1 MYSKFFLTLCACA
14 VLGTACKKDEKEE
27 EAKAYTSKSSGKYL
41 LETSVKN
48 EDGMSGVSYIQ
59 LTDKLEGSIGNTQGE
74 QIEFGASVQVAG
86 NDVYLFDTMKGVG
99 GITRW
104 SYDPATKKLTKGTN
118 LPAPAGSMV
127 GHLEKVSDT
136 KAYLPL
142 YGQGIVWII
151 NPKTMEKTGEINLT
165 QYAHGDTNPE
175 PAMGLIRD
183 GKYYLCLTQVDSGKG
198 WQPYADYQQS
208 DVAIID
214 IQTDKVEKIASEKAT
229 GLTFPTRPMSQCSGM
244 IFTNEAGDIY
254 IATVGYFG
262 FNPANKKCGFICIP
276 KGATEFDTNRSWD
289 ISTTTIEGF
298 EYKAASVFSAQY
310 VGNNK
315 VVAYVGIHEL
325 ASQNPYTAKSAL
337 AVLIDLRAK
346 TIKKIEGIP
355 LTDGHSISINK
366 VGTNAI
372 FGAFG
377 TDKVG
382 LFSFDP
388 ATGEVQQLLSTQG
401 NPAYFHAFK

>member
-142 YGQGIVWII
+142 YGQGVVWII
-151 NPKTMEKTGEINLT
+151 NPKTMEKTGEIALN

-183 GKYYLCLTQVDSGKG
+183 GKYYVCLNQVDSGQG

-244 IFTNEAGDIY
+244 LFTNEAGDLY
-254 IATVGYFG
+254 IATSGYFG
-262 FNPANKKCGFICIP
+262 FNPANTKCGFLCIP

-289 ISTTTIEGF
+289 ISTTPIEGY
-298 EYKAASVFSAQY
+298 EHKAATVINTQY
-310 VGNNK
+310 IGNNK
-315 VVAYVGIHEL
+315 VAAYVGIREL
-325 ASQNPYTAKSAL
+325 NGQNPYIAKNVM
-337 AVLIDLRAK
+337 AVIIDLSAK
-346 TIKKIEGIP
+346 TIKKIDGIP
-355 LTDGHSISINK
+355 FSDGHSIAIGKLENK
-366 VGTNAI
+366 AVFA
-372 FGAFG
+372 AFG
-377 TDKVG
+377 TDKAG
-382 LFSFDP
+382 LFTFDP
-388 ATGEVQQLLSTQG
+388 TTGAVQQVLSTVG

>member
-27 EAKAYTSKSSGKYL
+27 EATAYTSKSSGKYL

-59 LTDKLEGSIGNTQGE
+59 LTNKLEGSIGNAQGE
-74 QIEFGASVQVAG
+74 QIEFGASVQVIG

-104 SYDPATKKLTKGTN
+104 SYDSATKKLTKGAN

-214 IQTDKVEKIASEKAT
+214 IQTDKVEKIASEKET
-229 GLTFPTRPMSQCSGM
+229 KLTFPTRPMSQCSGM
-244 IFTNEAGDIY
+244 IFTNEADDIY

-262 FNPANKKCGFICIP
+262 FNPANKKCGFI
-276 KGATEFDTNRSWD
+276 W
-289 ISTTTIEGF
+289 
-298 EYKAASVFSAQY
+298 
-310 VGNNK
+310 
-315 VVAYVGIHEL
+315 
-325 ASQNPYTAKSAL
+325 
-337 AVLIDLRAK
+337 
-346 TIKKIEGIP
+346 
-355 LTDGHSISINK
+355 
-366 VGTNAI
+366 
-372 FGAFG
+372 
-377 TDKVG
+377 
-382 LFSFDP
+382 
-388 ATGEVQQLLSTQG
+388 LS
-401 NPAYFHAFK
+401 

>member
-142 YGQGIVWII
+142 YGQGVVWII
-151 NPKTMEKTGEINLT
+151 NPKTMEKTGEIALN

-183 GKYYLCLTQVDSGKG
+183 GKYYVCLNQVDSGQG

-244 IFTNEAGDIY
+244 LFTNEAGDLY
-254 IATVGYFG
+254 AATVGYFG
-262 FNPANKKCGFICIP
+262 FNPNNTKCGFICIP

-289 ISTTTIEGF
+289 ISTTPIEGY
-298 EYKAASVFSAQY
+298 EHKAATVINTQY
-310 VGNNK
+310 IGNNK
-315 VVAYVGIHEL
+315 VAAYVGIREL
-325 ASQNPYTAKSAL
+325 NGQNPYIAKNVM
-337 AVLIDLRAK
+337 AVIIDLSAK
-346 TIKKIEGIP
+346 TIKKIDGIP
-355 LTDGHSISINK
+355 FSDGHSIAIGKLENK
-366 VGTNAI
+366 AVFA
-372 FGAFG
+372 AFG
-377 TDKVG
+377 TDKAG
-382 LFSFDP
+382 LFTFDP
-388 ATGEVQQLLSTQG
+388 TTGAVQQVLSTVG